1 MADVFTKTQRSM
13 VMARIRGRDNV
24 STEIRTA
31 RLLRAGRVS
40 GWRRH
45 STIFG
50 KPDFVFQRAR
60 VALFVDGCFWHG
72 CPRCNRLPKSSAASA
87 AFWRAK
93 IQGNVRRDRQV
104 SSRLQKDGWKVVRV
118 RECQLKMPAGF
129 LNRLKASIL
138 RRSPAR

>member
-1 MADVFTKTQRSM
+1 MADVFTKAQRSM
-13 VMARIRGRDNV
+13 VMARIRGRDNA

-31 RLLRAGRVS
+31 RLLRTGKVS

-45 STIFG
+45 SAILG
-50 KPDFVFQRAR
+50 KPDFVFQNAR

-72 CPRCNRLPKSSAASA
+72 CPRCKRLPKPSAASA

-93 IQGNVRRDRQV
+93 IQRNVRRDAEV
-104 SSRLQKDGWKVVRV
+104 SRHLQKDGWKVVRV
-118 RECQLKMPAGF
+118 RECQLKMPARF
-129 LNRLKASIL
+129 LNRIKALVL